1 MENQNQ
7 NKNGKWEV
15 LEVTEANG
23 AKAYAVARR
32 ISASEPLS
40 VTNMETHGPTLPK
53 KDDAEYIAK
62 NLNLADEA
70 REREAA
76 KSGECMENSEI
87 NGNKELGDKG
97 FAIKITDVATGKVIK
112 EGIMSCIVGVLVY
125 ASSGDSKR
133 TQGDSVSLMKAPGRV
148 CMKAI
153 ELMQDLTNEVKKQF
167 MNEMLGTKNFDYF
180 LDFIK
185 RKDDKDNG

>member
-53 KDDAEYIAK
+53 REDAEYIAK

-70 REREAA
+70 HEHEAA
-76 KSGECMENSEI
+76 KSGECMDNSEI
-87 NGNKELGDKG
+87 NGNKEFGSCG
-97 FAIKITDVATGKVIK
+97 FRLKITDVATGKVINEEVVSIIMGVDCLASSCKKAVRGDTLNYCCAPLPHVVTTVNRLEEALKGFKSDVVNAALANIGGELFNDIFGK
-112 EGIMSCIVGVLVY
+112 EGE
-125 ASSGDSKR
+125 
-133 TQGDSVSLMKAPGRV
+133 Q
-148 CMKAI
+148 
-153 ELMQDLTNEVKKQF
+153 
-167 MNEMLGTKNFDYF
+167 
-180 LDFIK
+180 
-185 RKDDKDNG
+185 NG

>member
-1 MENQNQ
+1 MKNENQN
-7 NKNGKWEV
+7 KSGKWDV

-23 AKAYAVARR
+23 SRAYAVARQ

-40 VTNMETHGPTLPK
+40 VTNMETHGPAMPNK
-53 KDDAEYIAK
+53 EDAEYIAK

-76 KSGECMENSEI
+76 KSESMENSEI
-87 NGNKELGDKG
+87 NGNKELGNEG

-125 ASSGDSKR
+125 ASDSIGK
-133 TQGDSVSLMKAPGRV
+133 TSGDSVSLMKAPGRV

-167 MNEMLGTKNFDYF
+167 MNAMLGTTCFDDF

-185 RKDDKDNG
+185 RKDGKENG